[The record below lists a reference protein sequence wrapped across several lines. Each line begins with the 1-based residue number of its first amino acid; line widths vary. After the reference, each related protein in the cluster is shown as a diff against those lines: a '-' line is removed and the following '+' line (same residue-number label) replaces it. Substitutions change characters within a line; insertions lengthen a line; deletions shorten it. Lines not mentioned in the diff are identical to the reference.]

1 MELAPYGD
9 FADFLL
15 NKRFYR
21 DEKLARTYFQ
31 QLIEGLEY
39 LHSKGVA
46 HMDLKLENLLL
57 GADCKLK
64 IADFDLAWVEGDRT
78 VRGKGTCNYR
88 SPELMERNCEDP
100 KAADI
105 YSAGVILF
113 TFKTGGFPCL
123 EDTLVENEDL
133 YGLMFDEEEK
143 FWEVHNNIHKSKIQ
157 FEDDFKELFMSL
169 VKANSNERATISDI
183 KKSKW
188 YQGPV
193 YTPEELTKKLKDFGI
208 FRHRE
213 EIAKSI

>member
-31 QLIEGLEY
+31 QLVEGIEY

-64 IADFDLAWVEGDRT
+64 IADFDLAWVEGDRN

-100 KAADI
+100 KAADL
-105 YSAGVILF
+105 YSAGIILF

-133 YGLMFDEEEK
+133 YGVMFDEEEK
-143 FWEVHNNIHKSKIQ
+143 FWEIHDKIHKSKIQ

-169 VKANSNERATISDI
+169 VRANPNERATISDI

-193 YTPEELTKKLKDFGI
+193 YTPEELTKKLKEFGV
-208 FRHRE
+208 FRNKE
-213 EIAKSI
+213 EVAKAI